1 MDGDRLAESKR
12 SIQGKPSSVRTDWM
26 TGRRTPQWDLL
37 WTRLLAYATE
47 HRTLPDEASGAV
59 ALRDPSDSEPSATS
73 DDSRRPDDEQR
84 GP

>member
-1 MDGDRLAESKR
+1 MSQPMRSKR
-12 SIQGKPSSVRTDWM
+12 R
-26 TGRRTPQWDLL
+26 GRLKLSTTWAYGSQTRAWDVL
-37 WTRLLAYATE
+37 WTRLLAYALE
-47 HRTLPDEASGAV
+47 RRALPDEANCAV

>member
-1 MDGDRLAESKR
+1 MAQPQRHSDHKKFDLSAVWSCG
-12 SIQGKPSSVRTDWM
+12 PRTS
-26 TGRRTPQWDLL
+26 QWDLL
-37 WTRLLAYATE
+37 WTRLLAYALE
-47 HRTLPDEASGAV
+47 HRALPDEANGAV